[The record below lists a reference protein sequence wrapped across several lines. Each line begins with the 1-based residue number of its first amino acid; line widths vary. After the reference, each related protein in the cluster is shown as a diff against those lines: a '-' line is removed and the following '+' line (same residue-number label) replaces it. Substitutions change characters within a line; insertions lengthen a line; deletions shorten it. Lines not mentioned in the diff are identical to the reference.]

1 MFILFV
7 LNIMKTFFVVTILS
21 FDKNTYS
28 DYFSCDDLFTYVA
41 YGNEKRRTI
50 TKWNQAC
57 PSWNEDL
64 VFTFHSEMDHINIA
78 VMDEDRWKPSEKV
91 WERTIPIEK
100 KNIGK
105 VINVDSLSLVYD
117 ICVMSS
123 FKSLLQEK
131 KEELDKLKM
140 IMSQV
145 DEVIDN
151 KQEDLHDLELNNFD
165 VCQSGLL
172 N

>member
-1 MFILFV
+1 
-7 LNIMKTFFVVTILS
+7 MKTFFVVTILS
-21 FDKNTYS
+21 FDKDTYS

-50 TKWNQAC
+50 TKWNQSA
-57 PSWNEDL
+57 PAWNEDL
-64 VFTFHSEMDHINIA
+64 VFTFQQEEPCIKIA

-105 VINVDSLSLVYD
+105 VINIDSLSLVYD
-117 ICVMSS
+117 ICVMNS
-123 FKSLLQEK
+123 FKPLLQEK
-131 KEELDKLKM
+131 KEELDKLRM
-140 IMSQV
+140 IMSQIE
-145 DEVIDN
+145 EVVEN
-151 KQEDLHDLELNNFD
+151 KQEELQDLELNNFD
-165 VCQSGLL
+165 ICQSGLL